1 MKRLVTAAFS
11 IALSTNLYAQV
22 TAVPVLQIPPDA
34 RHSGMGN
41 IGVATSADA
50 SANFNN
56 PAKLAFSDRTFGG
69 NITRFA
75 WLKQLVDDMHVTNI
89 SGYYKPKSGKQA
101 IGMYYRAFDMGTVN
115 LTTPTGQPNGTFS
128 MLDQVI
134 GVNYSKKIANNVSIG
149 IGLKY
154 LNSKI
159 NGTDLVMNGTNLKNA
174 NTLATDIGVF
184 GMAGKKDNF
193 KLNYGIALSNIG
205 GKINYGRQNY
215 NLPANVRFGI
225 TPTFQKDKN
234 KIMFG
239 VEVTKHFYGTPLAYS
254 IGTEYSFNNTVYARA
269 GYWNGNDAFANYFTL
284 GLGGRI
290 MKQVGLDFAYR
301 IGEGVVYNNTAQFS
315 LVFDIKSFDKEVIK
329 NL

>member
-11 IALSTNLYAQV
+11 IALSTNLYAQI
-22 TAVPVLQIPPDA
+22 AVPFLRIPPDA

-41 IGVATSADA
+41 LGVATSADA

-56 PAKLAFSDRTFGG
+56 PAKLAFTDRSFGG
-69 NITRFA
+69 NFTRFA
-75 WLKQLVDDMHVTNI
+75 WLKQLTNDIHMTNI
-89 SGYYKPKSGKQA
+89 SGYYKPKSRQDA
-101 IGMYYRAFDMGTVN
+101 IGVYYQAFDNGTVSFLAPN
-115 LTTPTGQPNGTFS
+115 GQYNGTFQS
-128 MLDQVI
+128 LDQAV
-134 GVNYSKKIANNVSIG
+134 GMNYAKKIIDKLSLG

-154 LNSKI
+154 IHSNIIGDNVI
-159 NGTDLVMNGTNLKNA
+159 NGSSMNAGQAVAGDMGL
-174 NTLATDIGVF
+174 F

-205 GKINYGRQNY
+205 GKMNYGRQNF
-215 NLPANVRFGI
+215 NLPANVRLGI
-225 TPTFQKDKN
+225 APTFQKDKN

-239 VEVTKHFYGTPLAYS
+239 LEVNQFFYGAPLAYS

-269 GYWNGNDAFANYFTL
+269 GYWNGNDAFANYFTF

-301 IGEGVVYNNTAQFS
+301 IGEGVVYNKTAQFS
-315 LVFDIKSFDKEVIK
+315 LVFDIKSFDKEVVK
-329 NL
+329 TL